1 MLINALFLLL
11 WRVIPPKL
19 PNVGLKSQLSLMA
32 LIGLSGWA
40 ICAAL
45 CIGALQL
52 KLISPVLEG
61 SLALPWRYC
70 WGSGRPAM
78 RHQPPKGPKEV
89 SIVMLLSR
97 VRLQQLRLALRFLS
111 SLGIAI
117 LAGMASVFPA
127 IFLTTMVSV
136 WLAQGHSV
144 QAGAVGPMMLGSSSV
159 SGYALL
165 CAWLFPIIG
174 PTFGALAAWVLS
186 VLTCSGLALWWM
198 RRNKSAVL
206 NSGYFATLVYRRHTL
221 DRMVDA
227 HLNLFFCLRSDTFT
241 TAQER
246 HCLPSHHHPLLN
258 QRQLKRTS
266 SRL

>member
-1 MLINALFLLL
+1 MHVLLSAFFSGIVAILATVAIERLGGKYGGILASIPTTIIPASIGFWLTAESQSDFQDSLYIVPVGMLINALFLLL

-19 PNVGLKSQLSLMA
+19 PNIGLKSQLFLMA

-52 KLISPVLEG
+52 KLISPALEG
-61 SLALPWRYC
+61 SLSFALAILLGLWATSNAP
-70 WGSGRPAM
+70 PT
-78 RHQPPKGPKEV
+78 PKGTQKV
-89 SIVMLLSR
+89 SIVMLFSR
-97 VRLQQLRLALRFLS
+97 GALAAFAVGFAVFLS

-174 PTFGALAAWVLS
+174 PTLGGLAAWVLS
-186 VLTCSGLALWWM
+186 VLACSGLALWWM
-198 RRNKSAVL
+198 RQK
-206 NSGYFATLVYRRHTL
+206 
-221 DRMVDA
+221 
-227 HLNLFFCLRSDTFT
+227 
-241 TAQER
+241 
-246 HCLPSHHHPLLN
+246 
-258 QRQLKRTS
+258 
-266 SRL
+266 